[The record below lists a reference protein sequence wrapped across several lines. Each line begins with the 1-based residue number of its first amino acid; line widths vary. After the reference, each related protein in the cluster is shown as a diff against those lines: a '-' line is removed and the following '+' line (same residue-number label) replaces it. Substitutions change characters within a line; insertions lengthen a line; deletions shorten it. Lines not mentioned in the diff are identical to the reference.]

1 MPAKPANS
9 FPVFYSGSLLF
20 CGDGLATACCGCPV
34 PTFSFSVNEDWGP
47 TTPEEVPGSVLLGT
61 YYVPALCEYDLFF
74 TGLMDDYLKIYHFGN
89 NICPVSGLASAL
101 NPWVDVFVGRITHP
115 SDYFQIYIHN
125 VRSPGFSIN
134 GTFTGRALPAEV
146 E

>member
-1 MPAKPANS
+1 MFAEPAKS
-9 FPVFYSGSLLF
+9 FPVFYDGSLLF

-34 PTFSFSVNEDWGP
+34 PTFSFSVIEDWGP
-47 TTPEEVPGSVLLGT
+47 TTEVPGSVLLGT

-74 TGLMDDYLKIYHFGN
+74 TGLMDDYLKIYHYGN
-89 NICPVSGLASAL
+89 NICPVSGLASEL

-125 VRSPGFSIN
+125 VKSPGFFIN